1 MSRASG
7 PTLAARAIGAVL
19 AASLLGLFLL
29 PLVALF
35 EYAGPAGIARAAE
48 DGGFRTSLEFT
59 LLASGIAVGLG
70 VLTGV
75 PLGYLLARHRFPGR
89 SIVESLVLVPV
100 VVPHLIVGIALLLLL
115 EPSAPLGLLGT
126 ALGVPLFDGIGGVI
140 LVMLYVGGAY
150 VVLTSEIAFRAVEPG
165 MLESARA
172 LGASPSEA
180 FATVTLPLAARGIAT
195 GALLMWARGVSE
207 VGAFLII
214 AYAVSPGGI
223 WPGPV
228 TNTGAVYVYNL
239 YQIEGLPGSTG
250 AAALLVLV
258 ALAIFLG
265 VRLLDRSG
273 LSSLPG
279 GWMS

>member
-1 MSRASG
+1 MTGTSA
-7 PTLAARAIGAVL
+7 PTLAARVVGALL
-19 AASLLGLFLL
+19 AASLLGLFVL

-35 EYAGPAGIARAAE
+35 EYAGVGGLVRAAQ

-89 SIVESLVLVPV
+89 SLVESLVLVPV
-100 VVPHLIVGIALLLLL
+100 VVPHLIVGIALLLLF
-115 EPSAPLGLLGT
+115 EPNAPLGRLAN
-126 ALGVPLFDGIGGVI
+126 ALGVPLFDGIGGAI
-140 LVMLYVGGAY
+140 LIMLYVGGSY
-150 VVLTSEIAFRAVEPG
+150 VVLTSQIAFRSVDAAT
-165 MLESARA
+165 LESARA
-172 LGASPSEA
+172 LGATPSEA
-180 FATVTLPLAARGIAT
+180 FATVTLPVAARGIAT

-207 VGAFLII
+207 VGAFLIF
-214 AYAVSPGGI
+214 AYGISPGGI
-223 WPGPV
+223 WPGPL
-228 TNTGAVYVYNL
+228 TSTAAVYVYTL

-273 LSSLPG
+273 ASNLPG
-279 GWMS
+279 GWWS